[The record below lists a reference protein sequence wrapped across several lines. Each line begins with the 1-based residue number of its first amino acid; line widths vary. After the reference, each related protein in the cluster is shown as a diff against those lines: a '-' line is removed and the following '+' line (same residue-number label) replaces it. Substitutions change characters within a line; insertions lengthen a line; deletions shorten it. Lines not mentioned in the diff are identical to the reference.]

1 MLIVILLFVF
11 LMIRRPPRS
20 NRTDTHFPYTAL
32 CRSTSFFADWRA
44 ALQAADANDPLGKTR
59 SAIND
64 RILSADPFVGLFAET
79 LDDLAELSSA
89 SGRARRG
96 GKHHGQ
102 AGRAHK
108 RSLAL
113 QIREL
118 LEDEIQRKAIRSEE
132 HTSELQS
139 LMRISYAVFCL
150 KKYKIDSNQL

>member
-44 ALQAADANDPLGKTR
+44 ALQAADVNDPLGKTR

-79 LDDLAELSSA
+79 LDDLAALSAA
-89 SGRARRG
+89 SGRTARG
-96 GKHHGQ
+96 GKHHGK
-102 AGRAHK
+102 AGPAHQ
-108 RSLAL
+108 RSLAQQQTQFL
-113 QIREL
+113 N
-118 LEDEIQRKAIRSEE
+118 DEIKRTATHNERQR
-132 HTSELQS
+132 
-139 LMRISYAVFCL
+139 
-150 KKYKIDSNQL
+150 N

>member
-89 SGRARRG
+89 SGR
-96 GKHHGQ
+96 
-102 AGRAHK
+102 
-108 RSLAL
+108 
-113 QIREL
+113 
-118 LEDEIQRKAIRSEE
+118 SEE

-150 KKYKIDSNQL
+150 KKKTYFTNNLTGAN

>member
-1 MLIVILLFVF
+1 MRISDWSSDVCSSDLVTPAQLHEARRVF
-11 LMIRRPPRS
+11 AVTADYVAAVRS
-20 NRTDTHFPYTAL
+20 GEEAL
-32 CRSTSFFADWRA
+32 TSFFADWRA
-44 ALQAADANDPLGKTR
+44 ALQAADVNDPLGKTR

-89 SGRARRG
+89 SGRAGRG

-102 AGRAHK
+102 
-108 RSLAL
+108 
-113 QIREL
+113 
-118 LEDEIQRKAIRSEE
+118 RSEE

-150 KKYKIDSNQL
+150 KKKQK